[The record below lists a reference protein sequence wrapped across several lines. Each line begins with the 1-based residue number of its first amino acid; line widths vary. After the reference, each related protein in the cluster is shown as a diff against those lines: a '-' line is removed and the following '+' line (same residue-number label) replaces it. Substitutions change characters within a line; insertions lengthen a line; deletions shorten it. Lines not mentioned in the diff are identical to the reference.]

1 MLILKQDTEMR
12 DMLRECG
19 ANSFLMKI

>member
-12 DMLRECG
+12 DMLRERS